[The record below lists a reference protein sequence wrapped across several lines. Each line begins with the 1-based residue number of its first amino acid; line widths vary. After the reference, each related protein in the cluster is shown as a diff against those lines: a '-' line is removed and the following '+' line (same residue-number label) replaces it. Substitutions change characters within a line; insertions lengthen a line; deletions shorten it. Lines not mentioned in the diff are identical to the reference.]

1 MQRLLPPSRPMSRP
15 DIRDPDQWI
24 PRDLFAAYCGE
35 DSGPLLEYYD
45 KAKAKRKPILWSFD
59 WLAFL
64 VLPAWLG
71 YRRQWTLY
79 ATLIGS
85 IAVITAVTAV
95 MHVRL
100 PSGAFAGALIALALM
115 ARGLLFTNANS
126 AYFKLKQQGRDDSAI
141 RAALAGKAK
150 RSPGLAVAGLFGAF
164 VVQTIVFVA
173 IPR

>member
-1 MQRLLPPSRPMSRP
+1 MSRP

-59 WLAFL
+59 WLAFF

-71 YRRQWTLY
+71 YRRQWVLY
-79 ATLIGS
+79 AALIGS
-85 IAVITAVTAV
+85 IAVVTVVADW

-100 PSGAFAGALIALALM
+100 PSGAFGGALIALALT
-115 ARGLLFTNANS
+115 ARGLLFTNANG
-126 AYFKLKQQGRDDSAI
+126 AYFKLKRAGIQDDGI
-141 RAALAGKAK
+141 RQALANKAK

-164 VVQTIVFVA
+164 IVQTIAFVA
-173 IPR
+173 TR